1 MPFLSWSKDY
11 SVKIRAIDNDHKELF
26 DCVNELHRALQ
37 AGDND
42 EEVSYAI
49 SLLARYVKDHFDRE
63 EQLMAKYGY
72 PKIAEHK
79 AEHQKLR
86 RMVQAIW
93 RIHADTPTRIDSDK
107 LLSFLCEWLTKHI
120 LGSDMRY
127 ARYLLGNHA
136 PDGAESAEPRPQ
148 PCEAGATV
156 AGKDCKV
163 TVKVPADDAILIER
177 LALLLRKGGEQA
189 ATVQAFARSI
199 DGIDLEE
206 SLALAA
212 PVLR

>member
-11 SVKIRAIDNDHKELF
+11 SIKIRAIDNDHKELF
-26 DCVNELHRALQ
+26 DCVNELHRAIQ
-37 AGDND
+37 DGDND

-49 SLLARYVKDHFDRE
+49 SLLARYVKEHFDRE

-72 PKIAEHK
+72 PKVAEHK

-93 RIHADTPTRIDSDK
+93 RIHADTPTRIDTDK
-107 LLSFLCEWLTKHI
+107 LLAFLCEWLTKHI

-127 ARYLLGNHA
+127 ARYLLGSKA
-136 PDGAESAEPRPQ
+136 PDDAGDARTDEQ
-148 PCEAGATV
+148 TCETEV
-156 AGKDCKV
+156 ADTPTECKV
-163 TVKVPADDAILIER
+163 TVKVPAEDAILIER